1 MMGMTIHPI
10 TEDEVNVIQNLFEY
24 AVYDLSELNNANIK
38 KSGRFEPK
46 INAAELY
53 RDNNYYLYTIQVDDQ
68 LAGFVIVKYIK
79 DEQLFYLNHFFI
91 LRKYRKQGIGRR
103 AAYEVFDRFKGN
115 WRVSQF
121 EWNVPAQL
129 FWRNVLDQYTK
140 GSYTETR
147 RADDKGPSQH
157 FRNDIRA

>member
-1 MMGMTIHPI
+1 MMGLTIYPI
-10 TEDEVNVIQNLFEY
+10 TEDEVTVIQNLFEF

-38 KSGRFEPK
+38 KSGLFEPK

-53 RDNNYYLYTIQVDDQ
+53 KDNNCYIYTIQVDDQ

-79 DEQLFYLNHFFI
+79 EEQLYYLNHFFI

-103 AAYEVFDRFKGN
+103 AACEVFDRFKGS

-121 EWNVPAQL
+121 EWNMLEQL

-140 GSYTETR
+140 GAYTEAR
-147 RADDKGPSQH
+147 RADDKGPAQQ

>member
-53 RDNNYYLYTIQVDDQ
+53 RDHNYYLYTIQVDD
-68 LAGFVIVKYIK
+68 
-79 DEQLFYLNHFFI
+79 
-91 LRKYRKQGIGRR
+91 
-103 AAYEVFDRFKGN
+103 
-115 WRVSQF
+115 
-121 EWNVPAQL
+121 
-129 FWRNVLDQYTK
+129 
-140 GSYTETR
+140 
-147 RADDKGPSQH
+147 
-157 FRNDIRA
+157 